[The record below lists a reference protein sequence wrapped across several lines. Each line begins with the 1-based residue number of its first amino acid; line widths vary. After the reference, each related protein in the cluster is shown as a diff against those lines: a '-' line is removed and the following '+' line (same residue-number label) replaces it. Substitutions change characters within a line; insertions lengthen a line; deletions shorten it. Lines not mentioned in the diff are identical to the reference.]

1 MKKLTNK
8 FPSISRRFTEN
19 SVFMVF
25 IKKWQNFKKASVV
38 KKSIIVTSTILALIL
53 IVILASLTIFLTFK
67 FSQNL
72 DTYTKVSSQR
82 SQIYGKINF
91 WKSITQKYEGY
102 SEGYFNIAILY
113 YQLGKFNDS
122 RSFLDIA
129 IRYSPNEKQALD
141 LDKKLRQMG
150 Y

>member
-1 MKKLTNK
+1 
-8 FPSISRRFTEN
+8 
-19 SVFMVF
+19 MVF